1 MYISVKQAAEKWE
14 LSDRRVRIL
23 CSEGKIPGVI
33 REGRSWKIPEEAKKP
48 EDGRYRSAE
57 SLLEMIDRK
66 KAELD
71 TRRPLTEG
79 EAERLT
85 EEFVVEYTYNSNA
98 IEGNTLTLRET
109 DMVLRGLTIDQKPLK
124 DHMEAVGHKEAI
136 LTCGKDRCLLNVILG
151 ALKYFHMKTIKN
163 KIFSVFLGKKTHF

>member
-1 MYISVKQAAEKWE
+1 MVSAKSLCLFINAKYYSDSIAINPDGVYYYKRGEIFMYIPVKQAVRSGGV
-14 LSDRRVRIL
+14 SDRRVRIL
-23 CSEGKIPGVI
+23 CLKAKSGVI

-79 EAERLT
+79 EVERLT
-85 EEFVVEYTYNSNA
+85 EEFVVGVY
-98 IEGNTLTLRET
+98 L
-109 DMVLRGLTIDQKPLK
+109 
-124 DHMEAVGHKEAI
+124 
-136 LTCGKDRCLLNVILG
+136 
-151 ALKYFHMKTIKN
+151 
-163 KIFSVFLGKKTHF
+163 